1 LLLPQVAHSELG
13 GAHQLVEG
21 IDVVGEVLSH
31 GGDYA
36 AQVREVCE
44 NGGALGGVG
53 CAGLLERDDARVHGG
68 RGFLQ
73 RCSEALGLLSVGSGS
88 LHGLAIEEQGSLA
101 RFFLLLLLEGTHL
114 LLEVGRLRAH
124 LLEGERGH
132 AGACLIVLV
141 CGWIRELPF
150 EEDQKK

>member
-1 LLLPQVAHSELG
+1 
-13 GAHQLVEG
+13 
-21 IDVVGEVLSH
+21 
-31 GGDYA
+31 
-36 AQVREVCE
+36 
-44 NGGALGGVG
+44 
-53 CAGLLERDDARVHGG
+53 VHGG